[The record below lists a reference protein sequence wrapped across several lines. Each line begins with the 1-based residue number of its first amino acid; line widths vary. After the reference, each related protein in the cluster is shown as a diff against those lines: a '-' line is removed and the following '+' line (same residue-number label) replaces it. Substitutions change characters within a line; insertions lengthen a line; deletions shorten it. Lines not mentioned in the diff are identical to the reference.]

1 MAGFYVHIPFCRK
14 QCYYCDF
21 HFSVSFKQKN
31 KVIAAIKKEI
41 LDRKYDFSK
50 VNFDTVYFGGGTPSV
65 LSTDELNSII
75 ELIKANYNVAVDA
88 EITLEANPDDL
99 SQKYLYSLRKE
110 SFINR
115 LSVGIQSFNDRTLK
129 FLNRQH
135 DAKLAYQSI
144 KQAKTEGFDNINIDL
159 IYGIPGVKEEIWRQ
173 NLEIFR
179 SLNIPHLSAYHLTIE
194 PKTVFAYYLK
204 KGKIKTIDEEKSVM
218 QFGIL
223 MKFAKDNGFEHYEI
237 SNFAKP
243 GFQSRHNLGYWNNLP
258 YIGIGPS
265 AHSFYQ
271 NQRRWNVANNTKY
284 CQLVFDN
291 SDEYFEQENIDKKTA
306 YNEYLMTSLRTNKGI
321 NSADLKKYFGDEFL
335 FDFRSTSQKFIKR
348 GSIIKIE
355 ENYILTDE
363 GKLIADYVISELMK
377 V

>member
-1 MAGFYVHIPFCRK
+1 MAGFYVHIPFCRR

-31 KVIAAIKKEI
+31 NVIFAIQKEI

-50 VNFDTVYFGGGTPSV
+50 VNFHTIYFGGGTPSI
-65 LSTDELNSII
+65 LSTDELNNII
-75 ELIKANYNVAVDA
+75 NLIKTNYNVAVDA

-99 SQKYLYSLRKE
+99 SQNYLYSLRNE

-135 DAKLAYQSI
+135 NSELAYQSI

-159 IYGIPGVKEEIWRQ
+159 IYGIPGAEEKEWQQ

-179 SLNIPHLSAYHLTIE
+179 SLNLPHLSAYHLTIE
-194 PKTVFAYYLK
+194 PKTVFAHHLK
-204 KGKIKTIDEEKSVM
+204 KGKIEAIDEEKSVM

-223 MKFAKDNGFEHYEI
+223 MKFANENGYDHYEI

-243 GFQSRHNLGYWNNLP
+243 GFQSRHNLGYWSNLP
-258 YIGIGPS
+258 YMGIGPS
-265 AHSFYQ
+265 AHSFHQ
-271 NQRRWNVANNTKY
+271 HQRRWNVANNTKY
-284 CQLVFDN
+284 CQLVLNN
-291 SDEYFEQENIDKKTA
+291 SDEYFEQEKINIKTA
-306 YNEYLMTSLRTNKGI
+306 YNEYLMTSLRTSKGI
-321 NSADLKKYFGDEFL
+321 NSADLKKYFGEEFL
-335 FDFRSTSQKFIKR
+335 SDFRSASQKFLKR
-348 GSIIKIE
+348 GSIIKME
-355 ENYILTDE
+355 ENYSLTDE
-363 GKLIADYVISELMK
+363 GKLIADYIISEFMK